1 MEMFQSYV
9 RLPEGSIPFRSLWRV
24 SRVMFV
30 AGACHMKQKQPYLLK
45 DTWPVDFVFVQSS
58 AHAACDS
65 TCIGSL
71 DVRFFVRILLRA
83 FPTLQNR

>member
-1 MEMFQSYV
+1 
-9 RLPEGSIPFRSLWRV
+9 
-24 SRVMFV
+24 MFV

-65 TCIGSL
+65 TYSGAVVLSFKT
-71 DVRFFVRILLRA
+71 D
-83 FPTLQNR
+83 N